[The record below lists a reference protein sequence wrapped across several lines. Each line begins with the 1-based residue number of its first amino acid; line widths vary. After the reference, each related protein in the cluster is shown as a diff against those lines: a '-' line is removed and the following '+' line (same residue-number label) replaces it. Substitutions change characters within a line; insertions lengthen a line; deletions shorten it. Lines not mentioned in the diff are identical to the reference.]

1 MTASACSRLAATL
14 RAAAP
19 LAVVALAA
27 ALLLRFPPGQ
37 YTFYPECPIYHYFHV
52 QCPGC
57 GATRAIAALLL
68 GHIGGALRL
77 NALTTLLTPF
87 AVIYAIGCYRRFLQH
102 EPVQPARLPRS
113 GVYAGLGAAVVFA
126 IVRNLVHV

>member
-1 MTASACSRLAATL
+1 MTASGCSRLAATL

-57 GATRAIAALLL
+57 GATRAVAALLR

-87 AVIYAIGCYRRFLQH
+87 AVIYAIGCYRRFLRH

-126 IVRNLVHV
+126 IVRNFVHV